1 MLCKHGRS
9 YSEARAFRYIKR
21 FCDDD
26 MRWFR
31 IMFTFFSPL
40 SPHLALTV
48 LPFPCFRRAPIMIFD
63 PRLWT
68 GGTIGGRH
76 SFFSLPCPLRK
87 PHQPRVRLGCIAA
100 QRLETR
106 WRGVAAHA
114 RASTRQRSSFPA
126 HEALLALV
134 SAGGTGRRANQTEPK
149 KLRRPGFSLKEGAR

>member
-1 MLCKHGRS
+1 MLCKHGTS

-31 IMFTFFSPL
+31 IMFTFFFSAVTALGADCASIPVL
-40 SPHLALTV
+40 SQGPNYDLRSAPVDGGCDWRPTFLFFSS
-48 LPFPCFRRAPIMIFD
+48 LPPQKTAPTARP
-63 PRLWT
+63 PRL
-68 GGTIGGRH
+68 H
-76 SFFSLPCPLRK
+76 CCPAR
-87 PHQPRVRLGCIAA
+87 GD
-100 QRLETR
+100 EME
-106 WRGVAAHA
+106 GVAAHA
-114 RASTRQRSSFPA
+114 RASTRLSSSFPA